1 MKNGAG
7 IVTSLLLALLLG
19 TGAWSA
25 WRYANRAGY
34 GARLSADLD
43 QAGRWV
49 QGRLIVDLFAPESRW
64 RGVLTGRCGLGS
76 AGGCSLSF
84 GDHGG
89 ID

>member
-25 WRYANRAGY
+25 WRYVNHVGY
-34 GARLSADLD
+34 GANLSAEID

-49 QGRLIVDLFAPESRW
+49 RGRLIVDLTAPESHW

-76 AGGCSLSF
+76 SAGCSLSF
-84 GDHGG
+84 GNNDGL
-89 ID
+89 D